1 MKNMLLETVGKVICL
16 NGEKTVAEVSSTTDR
31 EIKLVS
37 YFALRKL
44 LSKTLKTWPFFFYY
58 VANLGMET
66 SSTDNWLNNKISFYT
81 KSTQSRLKTEI
92 LRLDLEKN
100 TKEETITLDLPRL
113 KLHVFYFCILQR
125 SSKKKIMYLNIT

>member
-1 MKNMLLETVGKVICL
+1 MKNMLLETVRKVICL

-37 YFALRKL
+37 YFAPRKL

-92 LRLDLEKN
+92 LKLDLEK
-100 TKEETITLDLPRL
+100 IL
-113 KLHVFYFCILQR
+113 KRKLSL
-125 SSKKKIMYLNIT
+125 